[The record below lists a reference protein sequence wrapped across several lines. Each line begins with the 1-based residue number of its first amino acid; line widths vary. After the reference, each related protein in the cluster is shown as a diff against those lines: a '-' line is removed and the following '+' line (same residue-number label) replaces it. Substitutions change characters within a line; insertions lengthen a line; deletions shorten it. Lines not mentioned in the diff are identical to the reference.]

1 MPICP
6 QRNAETWKSFIRV
19 RVDVHAVIEPIEIS
33 KKEALKTVPRP
44 NADGSDPAPLDYNG
58 GRIYVS
64 GAKQAYR
71 TIRTRGNYYSE
82 KAFSWKR
89 LSAPTRK
96 LWKSALDA
104 IDAQRASE

>member
-1 MPICP
+1 M
-6 QRNAETWKSFIRV
+6 RV
-19 RVDVHAVIEPIEIS
+19 
-33 KKEALKTVPRP
+33 VPSP
-44 NADGSDPAPLDYNG
+44 NADGSDPTPLDYNG

-64 GAKQAYR
+64 GKKQAYR
-71 TIRTRGNYYSE
+71 TIRTRGNYFSE

-89 LSAPTRK
+89 LSAPTKK